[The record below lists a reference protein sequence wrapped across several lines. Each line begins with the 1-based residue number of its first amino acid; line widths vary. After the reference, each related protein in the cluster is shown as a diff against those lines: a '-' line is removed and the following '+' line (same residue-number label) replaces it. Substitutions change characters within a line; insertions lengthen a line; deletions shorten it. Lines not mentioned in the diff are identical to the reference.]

1 MLTSELLM
9 RNLFLL
15 ASLLCLFTLAPSVRP
30 QEMSTEEHA
39 HMGNAVGYVPRNVL
53 QQPINLRHNIGL
65 ENDPVTTKNADAQT
79 FYDQGMAYIHSYVW
93 VNAAR
98 SFNQALRLDPALAL
112 AHIGLFRVFINL
124 DDLTAAGDEIKL
136 AQGLQASVS
145 DREKRRIEVSAAHLT
160 AMQDLRDTTK
170 HAAYKKAIETA
181 LDKNP
186 EDVELWLLR
195 GNAEEAAADGRGQG
209 GHTGSIAFYEAAL
222 ARSPD
227 NFAAHHYLIHSYEV
241 IGRNDLAEKQGERY
255 AQLAD
260 GVPHAHH
267 MWGHDLRL
275 VGRIDDAIRQFE
287 TANLLE
293 RLWYKDDGLDPS
305 LDWHRP
311 HNLDLL
317 SRSLQYE
324 GRMREAETYIREAM
338 QLQPTT
344 MYAGYGKKA
353 LPDFLIARGRY
364 EEAATAATPMEQS
377 KWPLGRLGG
386 HLVTARALL
395 AMNKVSEARTEL
407 AAAEKEIPEC
417 KAQFKG
423 VVTFERVAGDQ
434 WNEVKGE
441 ILLRTPEATSADTKQ
456 GEDLLRQAADSLA
469 SHRGADA
476 LAELYLLEHIG
487 RVARERERWDLAGYV
502 ANLMMTFD
510 ASYFGSRYATA
521 LVAVHNGDSVKARQ
535 EMSEARGLWKQA
547 DPGLPEMVVVV
558 AGKVLTSVK

>member
-1 MLTSELLM
+1 M
-9 RNLFLL
+9 RNFLL
-15 ASLLCLFTLAPSVRP
+15 LIVSLLFCQVATLPCYC
-30 QEMSTEEHA
+30 QEMTAEEHA
-39 HMGNAVGYVPRNVL
+39 HMGGAVGYVPRDVL
-53 QQPINLRHNIGL
+53 QQPITLRHNIGP
-65 ENDPVTTKNADAQT
+65 ENDPLTTKNAEAQA
-79 FYDQGMAYIHSYVW
+79 FYNQGMAYIHSYVW

-112 AHIGLFRVFINL
+112 AHVGLFRVFINL
-124 DDLTAAGDEIKL
+124 DDLAAAADEIKL
-136 AQGLQASVS
+136 AQSLQAPIS
-145 DREKRRIEVSAAHLT
+145 DREKRRIDVSVAHLA
-160 AMQDLRDTTK
+160 AMQDLRDATK

-275 VGRIDDAIRQFE
+275 VGRIDDAIREFQ
-287 TANLLE
+287 TADQLE
-293 RLWYKDDGLDPS
+293 RLWYKNDGMDPS

-324 GRMREAETYIREAM
+324 GRMRDAETYIREAM

-364 EEAATAATPMEQS
+364 QAALDAATPMEQS

-386 HLVTARALL
+386 HLVKARALL
-395 AMNKVSEARTEL
+395 AMNKVSDARGEL
-407 AAAEKEIPEC
+407 AAAEKEIPDC

-423 VVTFERVAGDQ
+423 VVTFERIAGDQ
-434 WNEVKGE
+434 VNEVKGE
-441 ILLRTPEATSADTKQ
+441 LLVRSPDSTDADTTK

-487 RVARERERWDLAGYV
+487 RVARERGRWVLAGHV
-502 ANLMMTFD
+502 ADLMTAFD
-510 ASYFGSRYATA
+510 ANYFGSRYATG
-521 LVAVHNGDSVKARQ
+521 LVADHNGDKVKAGQ
-535 EMSEARGLWKQA
+535 AMSAARELWKRA
-547 DPGLPEMVVVV
+547 DPGLPEMAV
-558 AGKVLTSVK
+558 AEGKQSTAGR

>member
-1 MLTSELLM
+1 MREFPLFAILVLTCSTALPP
-9 RNLFLL
+9 
-15 ASLLCLFTLAPSVRP
+15 AWS
-30 QEMSTEEHA
+30 QEMSAEEHA
-39 HMGNAVGYVPRNVL
+39 HMGGVAGYVPRDVL
-53 QQPINLRHNIGL
+53 QQPISLRHNIGL
-65 ENDPVTTKNADAQT
+65 ENDSVTTKNADAQA
-79 FYDQGMAYIHSYVW
+79 FYNQGMAYVHSYVW

-98 SFNQALRLDPALAL
+98 SFNQALRLDSGLAL

-124 DDLTAAGDEIKL
+124 DDLLAAADELRL
-136 AQGLQASVS
+136 AQALQASIS
-145 DREKRRIEVSAAHLT
+145 DRERRRIEVSAAHLG
-160 AMQDLRDTTK
+160 AMQDLRDATK
-170 HAAYKKAIETA
+170 HAAYKEAIETA

-287 TANLLE
+287 AANQLE
-293 RLWYKDDGLDPS
+293 RLWYKADGLDPS

-324 GRMREAETYIREAM
+324 GRMREAEVYIREAM
-338 QLQPTT
+338 QLQPTS
-344 MYAGYGKKA
+344 MYGGYGKKA

-364 EEAATAATPMEQS
+364 EEAVAAATPMEQS

-386 HLVTARALL
+386 HLVKARALL
-395 AMNKVSEARTEL
+395 AMNKVGEARTEL

-434 WNEVKGE
+434 LNEVKGE
-441 ILLRTPEATSADTKQ
+441 ILLRAPDATSADTKQ
-456 GEDLLRQAADSLA
+456 GDDLLRQAADSLA

-476 LAELYLLEHIG
+476 LAELYLLEHIA
-487 RVARERERWDLAGYV
+487 RVAREQQQWDLAGHT
-502 ANLMMTFD
+502 AELMTAFD
-510 ASYFGSRYATA
+510 ANYFGSRYAAA
-521 LVAVHNGDSVKARQ
+521 LMAAHNGDGEKARQ
-535 EMSEARGLWKQA
+535 ELSVAKHLWSRA
-547 DPGLPEMVVVV
+547 DPGLPELVVVEKQSLP
-558 AGKVLTSVK
+558 GSQ

>member
-1 MLTSELLM
+1 MRKFPLFAILVLTCSTAL
-9 RNLFLL
+9 
-15 ASLLCLFTLAPSVRP
+15 PSALP
-30 QEMSTEEHA
+30 QEMSAEEHG
-39 HMGNAVGYVPRNVL
+39 HMGGVVGYVPREVL
-53 QQPINLRHNIGL
+53 QQPISLRHNIGL
-65 ENDPVTTKNADAQT
+65 ENDSVTTKNADAQA
-79 FYDQGMAYIHSYVW
+79 FYNQGMAYVHSYVW

-124 DDLTAAGDEIKL
+124 DDLDAAGEEL
-136 AQGLQASVS
+136 RQAQALQSTIS
-145 DREKRRIEVSAAHLT
+145 DRERWRIEVSAAHLV
-160 AMQDLRDTTK
+160 AMQDLRDSTK

-181 LDKNP
+181 LDRNP

-195 GNAEEAAADGRGQG
+195 GNAEEGAADGRGQG
-209 GHTGSIAFYEAAL
+209 GHAGSIAFYEAAL
-222 ARSPD
+222 ARSAD

-287 TANLLE
+287 AANQLE
-293 RLWYKDDGLDPS
+293 RLWYKADGLDPS

-324 GRMREAETYIREAM
+324 GRMREAEVYIREAM
-338 QLQPTT
+338 QLQPTS
-344 MYAGYGKKA
+344 MYGGYGKKA

-364 EEAATAATPMEQS
+364 EEAVAAATPMEQS

-386 HLVTARALL
+386 HLVKARALL
-395 AMNKVSEARTEL
+395 AMNKVGEARTEL

-434 WNEVKGE
+434 LNEVKGE
-441 ILLRTPEATSADTKQ
+441 ILLRAPDATSADTKQ
-456 GEDLLRQAADSLA
+456 GDDLLRQAADSLA

-476 LAELYLLEHIG
+476 LAELYLLEHIA
-487 RVARERERWDLAGYV
+487 RVAREQQRWDLAGHT
-502 ANLMMTFD
+502 AELMMGFD
-510 ASYFGSRYATA
+510 ANYFGSRYAAA
-521 LVAVHNGDSVKARQ
+521 LMAAHNGDGEKARL
-535 EMSEARGLWKQA
+535 ELSVAKHLWSRA
-547 DPGLPEMVVVV
+547 DPGLPELAV
-558 AGKVLTSVK
+558 AEKQSVTGGQ

>member
-1 MLTSELLM
+1 M
-9 RNLFLL
+9 RSLSSFVLVFLISCATLPL
-15 ASLLCLFTLAPSVRP
+15 ARS
-30 QEMSTEEHA
+30 QEMSAEEHA
-39 HMGNAVGYVPRNVL
+39 HMGTAVGYVPREVL
-53 QQPINLRHNIGL
+53 QQPITLRHNIGI
-65 ENDPVTTKNADAQT
+65 ENDPVTTKNTEAQA
-79 FYDQGMAYIHSYVW
+79 FYNQGMAYIHSYVW

-124 DDLTAAGDEIKL
+124 DDLPAAGEEIQQ
-136 AQGLQASVS
+136 AQALQASIS
-145 DREKRRIEVSAAHLT
+145 DRERRRIDVSVAHLA
-160 AMQDLRDTTK
+160 AMQDLRDATK

-209 GHTGSIAFYEAAL
+209 GHAGSIAFYEAAL

-287 TANLLE
+287 TADQLE
-293 RLWYKDDGLDPS
+293 RLWYKNDGLDPS

-324 GRMREAETYIREAM
+324 GRMHEAEVYIREAM

-353 LPDFLIARGRY
+353 LSDFLIARGRY
-364 EEAATAATPMEQS
+364 QAAVEAAVPMQQS

-386 HLVTARALL
+386 HLVKARALL
-395 AMNKVSEARTEL
+395 AMNKVADARKEL
-407 AAAEKEIPEC
+407 AEAEAEIPAC
-417 KAQFKG
+417 KEQFKG
-423 VVTFERVAGDQ
+423 AVTFERIAGDQ
-434 WNEVKGE
+434 LNEVKGE
-441 ILLRTPEATSADTKQ
+441 VLLRAPDATAVDLKQ
-456 GEDLLRQAADSLA
+456 GDDLLRQAADSLS

-487 RVARERERWDLAGYV
+487 RVARERDRWELAAHAADLMA
-502 ANLMMTFD
+502 AFD
-510 ASYFGSRYATA
+510 QNYFGSRYAA
-521 LVAVHNGDSVKARQ
+521 GLVAEHLGNAAKAGH
-535 EMSEARGLWKQA
+535 EMSAAKELWKRA
-547 DPGLPEMVVVV
+547 DAGSPEMATVE
-558 AGKVLTSVK
+558 GKLATSIR